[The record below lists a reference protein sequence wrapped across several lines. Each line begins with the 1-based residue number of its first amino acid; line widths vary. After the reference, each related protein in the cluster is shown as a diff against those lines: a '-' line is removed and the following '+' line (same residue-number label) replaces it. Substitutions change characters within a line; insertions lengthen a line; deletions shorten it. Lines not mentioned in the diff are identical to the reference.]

1 MFMFNSMSA
10 PKSFSSIDVEYDTED
25 ILLIASDD
33 ISTSLTDTE
42 MTCNKIRSLLK
53 SKKKP

>member
-1 MFMFNSMSA
+1 MSA